1 MNAAII
7 VAAGSGTRMGAG
19 VDKLF
24 FPLAGQPV
32 VLHAWR
38 QFDASPWVQQIVVVV
53 REGQQP
59 RFRTLAAEAALRKP
73 FEVVAGGAERQDSV
87 SRGLD
92 ALDSAVELVAI
103 HDGARPCVSQ
113 ELIAATF
120 AAAAEH
126 GAAVAAH
133 KVTDTL
139 KEAAPEG
146 FIRRTVDR
154 THLWAVQ
161 TPQTFRVEVIRR
173 ALAAAREQGLKLTD
187 DTAAC
192 ELIGQKVVLVPSPGP
207 NPKITFPA
215 DLLYAER
222 LLR

>member
-24 FPLAGQPV
+24 LPLAGHPV
-32 VLHAWR
+32 VWHAWR
-38 QFDASPWVQQIVVVV
+38 QLDASPWVSEGVLVV
-53 REGQQP
+53 REGQQE
-59 RFRTLAAEAALRKP
+59 RFQALTAQGTLQKP
-73 FEVVAGGAERQDSV
+73 WKIVAGGAERQDSV
-87 SRGLD
+87 ANGLA
-92 ALDSAVELVAI
+92 ALAPAAELVAI
-103 HDGARPCVSQ
+103 HDGARPCVTQ
-113 ELIAATF
+113 ELIAAVF
-120 AAAAEH
+120 EAAARH
-126 GAAVAAH
+126 GAAVAAQ

-139 KEAAPEG
+139 KEADAEG
-146 FIRRTVDR
+146 CIRGTVDR

-173 ALAAAREQGLKLTD
+173 ALAAARERELLLTD

-207 NPKITFPA
+207 NPKITYPA

>member
-7 VAAGSGTRMGAG
+7 VAAGSGTRMGPG

-24 FPLAGQPV
+24 LPLAGQPV

-38 QFDASPWVQQIVVVV
+38 QFDASPWVQQIIVVV
-53 REGQQP
+53 RDGQQA
-59 RFRTLAAEAALRKP
+59 RFQALAAEASLGKP
-73 FEVVAGGAERQDSV
+73 FQVVAGGAERQDSV
-87 SRGLD
+87 ANGLA
-92 ALDSAVELVAI
+92 ALHPEVELVAI
-103 HDGARPCVSQ
+103 HDGARPCVTL
-113 ELIAATF
+113 ELIEATF
-120 AAAAEH
+120 KAAAVH
-126 GAAVAAH
+126 GAAVAAQ

-139 KEAAPEG
+139 KEADAKG

-173 ALAAAREQGLKLTD
+173 ALGAARQRGLNLTD

-192 ELIGQKVVLVPSPGP
+192 ELIGQPVVLVPSPMP
-207 NPKITFPA
+207 NPKMTYPA